1 MNKVIVVE
9 KEILIAGEENKNK
22 SMEFEISDV
31 TTKLSTIENG
41 NVKFF

>member
-9 KEILIAGEENKNK
+9 KGILITVEENKNK

-31 TTKLSTIENG
+31 TTKRSTIENSS
-41 NVKFF
+41 

>member
-22 SMEFEISDV
+22 SMEFEIADV
-31 TTKLSTIENG
+31 TTKLSTNENG
-41 NVKFF
+41 IIEFF

>member
-9 KEILIAGEENKNK
+9 KGILITGEENKNK

-31 TTKLSTIENG
+31 TTKRSTIENSS
-41 NVKFF
+41 

>member
-9 KEILIAGEENKNK
+9 KGILITAEENKNK

-31 TTKLSTIENG
+31 TTKRSTIENSS
-41 NVKFF
+41 